1 MRFVFDTNT
10 LISAILKPNG
20 IVMQVV
26 NVALQKGIIVFSADT
41 KAEIVSVIQRDKF
54 NKYLSLAERL
64 KAVENI
70 FAKGMDLDTKT
81 TDLIMCR
88 DFSDVKFL
96 RLAFE
101 AKADCIISGDAD
113 LKVLN
118 PFRGIPI
125 FSITEFSSF
134 ISPFNFLLHYYVAS
148 REIRK
153 RFLYSQSPVTPYPLT
168 GNWQPETE

>member
-20 IVMQVV
+20 TVMQVV
-26 NVALQKGIIVFSADT
+26 NIALQKGILVFSAET
-41 KAEIVSVIQRDKF
+41 KSEIASVIQRDKF
-54 NKYLSLAERL
+54 TKYRSLADRL
-64 KAVENI
+64 NAVETI
-70 FAKGMDLDTKT
+70 FSKCMQLDTKT

-101 AKADCIISGDAD
+101 AKADCLISGDAD

-125 FSITEFSSF
+125 LSITEFSSF
-134 ISPFNFLLHYYVAS
+134 I
-148 REIRK
+148 
-153 RFLYSQSPVTPYPLT
+153 TPL
-168 GNWQPETE
+168 

>member
-20 IVMQVV
+20 TVMQVV
-26 NVALQKGIIVFSADT
+26 SIALQKGIIIFSVET

-54 NKYLSLAERL
+54 NKYRSLADRL
-64 KAVENI
+64 NTIEAI
-70 FAKGMDLDTKT
+70 FSKGMQLDTKT

-88 DFSDVKFL
+88 DFSDIKFL

-101 AKADCIISGDAD
+101 AKADCLISGDAD

-125 FSITEFSSF
+125 LSITEFSSF
-134 ISPFNFLLHYYVAS
+134 ITRL
-148 REIRK
+148 
-153 RFLYSQSPVTPYPLT
+153 
-168 GNWQPETE
+168 

>member
-1 MRFVFDTNT
+1 
-10 LISAILKPNG
+10 
-20 IVMQVV
+20 V

-134 ISPFNFLLHYYVAS
+134 I
-148 REIRK
+148 
-153 RFLYSQSPVTPYPLT
+153 TPL
-168 GNWQPETE
+168 

>member
-20 IVMQVV
+20 TVMQVV
-26 NVALQKGIIVFSADT
+26 NVALQKGIIVFSSET
-41 KAEIVSVIQRDKF
+41 KDEIVSVIQRDKF
-54 NKYLSLAERL
+54 NKYLTLAERFNT
-64 KAVENI
+64 VETI
-70 FAKGMDLDTKT
+70 FAKGMQLDTKT

-101 AKADCIISGDAD
+101 AKADCLISGDAD

-125 FSITEFSSF
+125 LSITEFSSF
-134 ISPFNFLLHYYVAS
+134 VNAM
-148 REIRK
+148 
-153 RFLYSQSPVTPYPLT
+153 
-168 GNWQPETE
+168 

>member
-20 IVMQVV
+20 TVMQVV
-26 NVALQKGIIVFSADT
+26 NIALQKGIIVFSAET
-41 KAEIVSVIQRDKF
+41 KSEIVSVIERDKF
-54 NKYLSLAERL
+54 NKYRSLADRL
-64 KAVENI
+64 NTVETI
-70 FAKGMDLDTKT
+70 FSKGMQLDTKT

-101 AKADCIISGDAD
+101 AKADCLISGDAD

-125 FSITEFSSF
+125 LSITEFSSF
-134 ISPFNFLLHYYVAS
+134 I
-148 REIRK
+148 
-153 RFLYSQSPVTPYPLT
+153 TPL
-168 GNWQPETE
+168 

>member
-20 IVMQVV
+20 TVMQVV
-26 NVALQKGIIVFSADT
+26 NIALQKGILVFSAET
-41 KAEIVSVIQRDKF
+41 KSEIVSVIQRDKF
-54 NKYLSLAERL
+54 NKYRSLADRSNT
-64 KAVENI
+64 VETI
-70 FAKGMDLDTKT
+70 FSKGMQLDTKT

-101 AKADCIISGDAD
+101 AKADCLISGDAD

-125 FSITEFSSF
+125 LSITEFSSF
-134 ISPFNFLLHYYVAS
+134 I
-148 REIRK
+148 
-153 RFLYSQSPVTPYPLT
+153 TPL
-168 GNWQPETE
+168 

>member
-20 IVMQVV
+20 TVMQVV
-26 NVALQKGIIVFSADT
+26 NIALQKGILVFSAET
-41 KAEIVSVIQRDKF
+41 KSEIVSVIQRDKF
-54 NKYLSLAERL
+54 TKYRSLADRL
-64 KAVENI
+64 NAVETI
-70 FAKGMDLDTKT
+70 FSKGMQLDTKT

-101 AKADCIISGDAD
+101 AKADCLISGDAD

-125 FSITEFSSF
+125 LSITEFSSF
-134 ISPFNFLLHYYVAS
+134 T
-148 REIRK
+148 
-153 RFLYSQSPVTPYPLT
+153 TPL
-168 GNWQPETE
+168 

>member
-20 IVMQVV
+20 TVMQVV
-26 NVALQKGIIVFSADT
+26 NIALQKGILVFSAET
-41 KAEIVSVIQRDKF
+41 KSEIVSVIQRDKF
-54 NKYLSLAERL
+54 TKYRSLADRL
-64 KAVENI
+64 NAVETI
-70 FAKGMDLDTKT
+70 FSKGMQLDTKT

-101 AKADCIISGDAD
+101 AKADCLISGDAD

-125 FSITEFSSF
+125 LSITEFSSF
-134 ISPFNFLLHYYVAS
+134 ITRL
-148 REIRK
+148 
-153 RFLYSQSPVTPYPLT
+153 
-168 GNWQPETE
+168 

>member
-20 IVMQVV
+20 TVMQVV
-26 NVALQKGIIVFSADT
+26 NIALQKGILVFSAET
-41 KAEIVSVIQRDKF
+41 KSEIVSVIQRDKF
-54 NKYLSLAERL
+54 TKYRSLADRL
-64 KAVENI
+64 NAVETI
-70 FAKGMDLDTKT
+70 FSKGMQLDTKT

-96 RLAFE
+96 RLAIE
-101 AKADCIISGDAD
+101 AKADCLISGDAD

-125 FSITEFSSF
+125 LSITEFSSF
-134 ISPFNFLLHYYVAS
+134 ITRL
-148 REIRK
+148 
-153 RFLYSQSPVTPYPLT
+153 
-168 GNWQPETE
+168 

>member
-20 IVMQVV
+20 TVMQVV
-26 NVALQKGIIVFSADT
+26 NVALQKGIIVFSSET
-41 KAEIVSVIQRDKF
+41 KDEIVSVIQRDKF
-54 NKYLSLAERL
+54 NKYLTLAERFNI
-64 KAVENI
+64 VETI
-70 FAKGMDLDTKT
+70 FAKGMQLDTKT

-101 AKADCIISGDAD
+101 AKADCLISGDAD

-125 FSITEFSSF
+125 LSITEFSSF
-134 ISPFNFLLHYYVAS
+134 VNAM
-148 REIRK
+148 
-153 RFLYSQSPVTPYPLT
+153 
-168 GNWQPETE
+168 

>member
-20 IVMQVV
+20 TVMQVV
-26 NVALQKGIIVFSADT
+26 NVALQKGIIVFSAET
-41 KAEIVSVIQRDKF
+41 KSEIVSVIQRDKF
-54 NKYLSLAERL
+54 NKYRSLADRL
-64 KAVENI
+64 NTVETI
-70 FAKGMDLDTKT
+70 FSKGMQLDTKT

-101 AKADCIISGDAD
+101 AKADCLISGDAD

-125 FSITEFSSF
+125 LSIIEFSSF
-134 ISPFNFLLHYYVAS
+134 I
-148 REIRK
+148 
-153 RFLYSQSPVTPYPLT
+153 TPL
-168 GNWQPETE
+168 

>member
-20 IVMQVV
+20 TVMQVV
-26 NVALQKGIIVFSADT
+26 NIALQKGILVFSAET
-41 KAEIVSVIQRDKF
+41 KSEIVSVIQRDKF
-54 NKYLSLAERL
+54 NKYRSLADRSNT
-64 KAVENI
+64 VETI
-70 FAKGMDLDTKT
+70 FSKGMQLDTKT

-101 AKADCIISGDAD
+101 AKADCLISSDAD

-125 FSITEFSSF
+125 LSITEFSSF
-134 ISPFNFLLHYYVAS
+134 I
-148 REIRK
+148 
-153 RFLYSQSPVTPYPLT
+153 TPL
-168 GNWQPETE
+168 

>member
-1 MRFVFDTNT
+1 MRFVIDTNT

-20 IVMQVV
+20 TVMQVV
-26 NVALQKGIIVFSADT
+26 NIALQKGILVFSAET
-41 KAEIVSVIQRDKF
+41 KSEIVSVIQRDKF
-54 NKYLSLAERL
+54 NKYRSLADRL
-64 KAVENI
+64 NTVETI
-70 FAKGMDLDTKT
+70 FSKGMQLDTKT

-101 AKADCIISGDAD
+101 AKADCLISGDAD

-125 FSITEFSSF
+125 LSITEFSSF
-134 ISPFNFLLHYYVAS
+134 ITRL
-148 REIRK
+148 
-153 RFLYSQSPVTPYPLT
+153 
-168 GNWQPETE
+168 